1 MAVNRNLEQD
11 LEQLRERLQR
21 QEANLPARD
30 ERLRGMGFFEAMV
43 KGLPEAVAVLRD
55 GRHVHCNTA
64 WVHLFGFG
72 SSADLAGVELADRL
86 DPADAARLRA
96 HLGEAGSS
104 SALPW
109 SLEAKGRTPGGQ
121 VLDLALSGQAFH
133 QGGTTYTALSARDLR
148 MVRRAEEA
156 FRRNEWW
163 WRHMFRMSLVGMVM
177 LNPEGRLVAAN
188 DCLCGMLGCAR
199 EDLLQKTWV
208 DLTPAEDLEV
218 ERELF
223 RALLEG
229 RGSGQPYDKRV
240 LRPDGRVLSVRVNA
254 SAIFR
259 PDGSPEQVLALLQD
273 LTEAEEIEGRLSATQ
288 DVARLLGAAVEQSP
302 ASIVITDRDGTI
314 QYVNAKFV
322 EVTGYSAAEAKG
334 QNPRILKS
342 GLQDMTVYL
351 GMWEALTE
359 GRTWSGQLANR
370 RKDGSI
376 FWEEARI
383 SPILSGGETTHYLAV
398 KEDITGRR
406 AMELSHRRLLSALE
420 VSDEAVGVCASEGQ
434 LIFGNRAF
442 HDILGCPCRTCPDPV
457 LPPEQC
463 RLRRFFSESAKDVLD
478 AIRSGDLQ
486 VGQTLRRRA
495 PWVRDPGEKPV
506 TLALS
511 GSLVEAPHG
520 EGRDL
525 LLVCRDVTQERELE
539 EHLRHVEKMDA
550 LGTLVGGITHDFNNV
565 LTAIQSAA
573 ELIEWQLPED
583 SPARSK
589 LSVILQASARARELN
604 RQILTFSR
612 PSTERSAP
620 FDLSAVTRECLHLLK
635 NALPKDITLRTA
647 IGSSIWVAGDPTQ
660 VHQVLMNLCMNAV
673 HALEGRRGILEVALS
688 ESEAPAAWPVAGTER
703 PAGRGALLV
712 VRDNGVGMDEAT
724 LKRAC
729 EPFFSTK
736 EAGKGTGLGL
746 SVVHGIVQRHAGCL
760 RFESAPGQGTAVE
773 VWLPSAP
780 HPKPAASERADELL
794 KGQGHI
800 LVVDLEG
807 VRIAL
812 TKEALEGLG
821 YRVTARSDPMEAL
834 QTFREHPAVFDLVM
848 MEYSVASLS
857 AEELALRMRRLRKD
871 LPVLLVSGSV
881 ATQVMTPEDI
891 ARSPF
896 DLVLTKPFGLKELG
910 RAIQNLLA
918 TRVAQT
924 QAAPAADGAA
934 SPGGRVLIAEDSA
947 VTLSMLKSW
956 MVKAGYSVATARDG
970 QEAWEILE
978 QQGLGTFNLVLSD
991 VVMPRMDGIRLVER
1005 IRELDAEIPVVLLS
1019 SSEDLE
1025 AMKAAVHFQV
1035 NEFLAKP
1042 FDSTVLLACA
1052 GRMLS
1057 GSGARVRSAQTAQA
1071 VRMAQKALVALAE
1084 KDLPLYSVHQS
1095 LTDAGGDVFRCFR
1108 QADGSIFFVLADV
1121 AGHSV
1126 ISSYA
1131 VAAFLGLLS
1140 SLEAGGDDLP
1150 GLAQRLN
1157 RGIQQ
1162 GPFSEV
1168 PVCVLMGRWT
1178 PAEGRLHLLNAG
1190 LPHGLHGSHGRGCR
1204 RIELNGTPLGIFD
1217 VPLVEEKV
1225 LYLEEGDRLLFGSDG
1240 IFDIR
1245 DGDGRPFDDLAARRW
1260 QELAGSGIADAVA
1273 GMVATGQAMAEG
1285 RISDDILVVGFT
1297 QSALAGGGLSLCIDS
1312 TAEAIDQAV
1321 VRLESF
1327 LADPPRA
1334 IPLTHSRRFDILTG
1348 AREALTNAH
1357 YHGNGGDPGKSI
1369 WLRACW
1375 REHPPALRL
1384 VVADE
1389 GLGFDLDSLQPPTDA
1404 LSERGRG
1411 IPFLRHCAG
1420 QVQMAG
1426 GELSL
1431 EFRWED

>member
-1 MAVNRNLEQD
+1 MDATRDHEKD
-11 LEQLRERLQR
+11 LEQLRRRLQR
-21 QEANLPARD
+21 QEVQFPARD

-64 WVHLFGFG
+64 WVHLFGYE
-72 SSADLAGVELADRL
+72 SSAELVGQELEARL
-86 DPADAARLRA
+86 DPADAPHLRVHLAETASGSAR
-96 HLGEAGSS
+96 
-104 SALPW
+104 PW
-109 SLEAKGRTPGGQ
+109 SLEAKGHTPAGQ
-121 VLDLALSGQAFH
+121 ALDLALTGQAFQ
-133 QGGTTYTALSARDLR
+133 QGGTTYVALSARDLR

-156 FRRNEWW
+156 LRRNEWW
-163 WRHMFRMSLVGMVM
+163 WRHMFHLSLVGMAM
-177 LNPEGRLVAAN
+177 INPEGRLLAAN
-188 DCLCGMLGCAR
+188 DCLCDMLGRSR
-199 EDLLQKTWV
+199 EALLEKSWA
-208 DLTPAEDLEV
+208 DLTPPENLAE
-218 ERELF
+218 ERAMF
-223 RALLEG
+223 QALLG
-229 RGSGQPYDKRV
+229 GHGQRKPHDMRV
-240 LRPDGRVLSVRVNA
+240 LRADGRAVSVRVNA

-259 PDGSPEQVLALLQD
+259 PDGSPEQVLALVQD

-302 ASIVITDRDGTI
+302 ASIVITDREGMI

-322 EVTGYSAAEAKG
+322 EVTGYSAVEAKG

-342 GLQDMTVYL
+342 GLQDIDIYVA
-351 GMWEALTE
+351 MWEALTE
-359 GRTWSGQLANR
+359 GRTWAGQLANR
-370 RKDGSI
+370 RKDGTI
-376 FWEEARI
+376 YWEEARI
-383 SPILSGGETTHYLAV
+383 SPIVSNGETTHYLAV
-398 KEDITGRR
+398 KEDITERR

-420 VSDEAVGVCASEGQ
+420 VSGEPVGVCAREGE
-434 LIFGNRAF
+434 LIYGNRAF
-442 HDILGCPCRTCPDPV
+442 HELLGCPCTACPDPG
-457 LPPEQC
+457 LPADQC
-463 RLRRFFSESAKDVLD
+463 RLKRFFREPAADFLG
-478 AIRSGDLQ
+478 AIQSGELK
-486 VGQTLRRRA
+486 VGQPLRRRA
-495 PWVRDPGEKPV
+495 PWTRHEGEKPM

-511 GSLVEAPHG
+511 GSLVDAPDG
-520 EGRDL
+520 TGRDL
-525 LLVCRDVTQERELE
+525 LLVCRDMTQERELE

-612 PSTERSAP
+612 PSTERTAP

-647 IGSSIWVAGDPTQ
+647 IGSSIWVTGDPTQ
-660 VHQVLMNLCMNAV
+660 IHQVLMNLSMNAV
-673 HALEGRRGILEVALS
+673 HALEGRRGVLEVALS
-688 ESEAPAAWPVAGTER
+688 EAEPPAARPGDGTPR

-712 VRDNGVGMDEAT
+712 VRDNGAGMDEAT

-736 EAGKGTGLGL
+736 AAGKGTGLGL
-746 SVVHGIVQRHAGCL
+746 SVVHGIINRHGGSL
-760 RFESAPGQGTAVE
+760 RFDSAPGAGTTVE
-773 VWLPSAP
+773 VWLPSTAQ
-780 HPKPAASERADELL
+780 PKPSAASKSEDLVR
-794 KGQGHI
+794 GHGHI

-821 YRVTARSDPMEAL
+821 YHVTAKSDPMEAL

-848 MEYSVASLS
+848 VEYSVASLS
-857 AEELALRMRRLRKD
+857 AEELARRMRKLRKD

-881 ATQVMTPEDI
+881 ATQVMTPEDV

-896 DLVLTKPFGLKELG
+896 DLVLTKPFGLKDLG

-918 TRVAQT
+918 ARPVEVPAPEI
-924 QAAPAADGAA
+924 APAA
-934 SPGGRVLIAEDSA
+934 GGGKVLIAEDSA
-947 VTLSMLKSW
+947 VTLAMLKSW
-956 MVKAGYSVATARDG
+956 MVKAGYTVATARDG

-978 QQGLGTFNLVLSD
+978 QQGLGSFNLVLSD
-991 VVMPRMDGIRLVER
+991 VVMPRMDGIQLVER

-1052 GRMLS
+1052 GRMLT

-1071 VRMAQKALVALAE
+1071 VRMAQKALVAMAE

-1150 GLAQRLN
+1150 DLVQRLN

-1162 GPFSEV
+1162 GPFAEV

-1178 PAEGRLHLLNAG
+1178 PASGRLHLLNAG
-1190 LPHGLHGSHGRGCR
+1190 LPHGLHGSARTGCR

-1225 LYLEEGDRLLFGSDG
+1225 LYLEEGDRLLFASDG

-1245 DGDGRPFDDLAARRW
+1245 DGGGQLFDDLATRRW
-1260 QELAGSGIADAVA
+1260 CELNGADIGDAVA
-1273 GMVATGQAMAEG
+1273 GMVATGQAMADG
-1285 RISDDILVVGFT
+1285 RLNDDILVVGFA
-1297 QSALAGGGLSLCIDS
+1297 QPALTEGGLSLRIES
-1312 TAEAIDQAV
+1312 AAEAIDRAIV
-1321 VRLESF
+1321 ELETF
-1327 LADPPRA
+1327 LSDPPRA
-1334 IPLTHSRRFDILTG
+1334 IPLTHSRRFEILTA
-1348 AREALTNAH
+1348 AREAMTNAH
-1357 YHGNGGDPGKSI
+1357 YHGNGGDPGKGI
-1369 WLRACW
+1369 RLAARWQA
-1375 REHPPALRL
+1375 HPPALRM

-1389 GLGFDLDSLQPPTDA
+1389 GLGFDLDGLQPPTDA

>member
-1 MAVNRNLEQD
+1 MEVKRDHEQD
-11 LEQLRERLQR
+11 LEQLRKRMHR
-21 QEANLPARD
+21 QELQFPARD

-64 WVHLFGFG
+64 WARLFGFDA
-72 SSADLAGVELADRL
+72 STELVGQELTERL
-86 DPADAARLRA
+86 DPADAARFKA
-96 HLGEAGSS
+96 HLAETASG

-109 SLEAKGRTPGGQ
+109 SLEAKGRTPSGQ
-121 VLDLALSGQAFH
+121 VLDLALTGQAFQ
-133 QGGTTYTALSARDLR
+133 QGGTTYVALSARDLR

-163 WRHMFRMSLVGMVM
+163 WRHMFRMSLVGMAM
-177 LNPEGRLVAAN
+177 LSPEGRLLAAN
-188 DCLCGMLGCAR
+188 DCLCEMLGRSR
-199 EDLLQKTWV
+199 EVLLENSWA
-208 DLTPAEDLEV
+208 DLTPAEDLAG

-229 RGSGQPYDKRV
+229 GGQRKPHDMRV
-240 LRPDGRVLSVRVNA
+240 LRADGRAVSVRVNA

-259 PDGSPEQVLALLQD
+259 PDGSPEQVLALVQD

-314 QYVNAKFV
+314 QYVNAKFA

-342 GLQDMTVYL
+342 GLQDIDVYV

-359 GRTWSGQLANR
+359 GRTWAGQLANR

-376 FWEEARI
+376 YWEEARI
-383 SPILSGGETTHYLAV
+383 SPIVADGETTHYLAV
-398 KEDITGRR
+398 KEDITERR

-420 VSDEAVGVCASEGQ
+420 VSDEAVGVCASEGE
-434 LIFGNRAF
+434 LIQGNRAF
-442 HDILGCPCRTCPDPV
+442 HEILGCPCQACPDPD
-457 LPPEQC
+457 LPADQC
-463 RLRRFFSESAKDVLD
+463 RLRRFFREPAKEFLD
-478 AIRSGDLQ
+478 AIRSGELA
-486 VGQTLRRRA
+486 VGETLRRRA
-495 PWVRDPGEKPV
+495 PWARNEGEKPM
-506 TLALS
+506 TLAVS
-511 GSLVEAPHG
+511 GSLVDAPDG
-520 EGRDL
+520 AGRDL
-525 LLVCRDVTQERELE
+525 LLVCRDVTQEREME

-612 PSTERSAP
+612 PSTERTAP

-647 IGSSIWVAGDPTQ
+647 IGSSIWVTGDPTQ
-660 VHQVLMNLCMNAV
+660 VHQVLMNLSMNAV
-673 HALEGRRGILEVALS
+673 HALEGRRGILEVGLTEA
-688 ESEAPAAWPVAGTER
+688 EAPAAR
-703 PAGRGALLV
+703 PGDTAQQPTGRGALLV
-712 VRDNGVGMDEAT
+712 VRDNGVGMDGAT

-736 EAGKGTGLGL
+736 AAGKGTGLGL
-746 SVVHGIVQRHAGCL
+746 SVVHGIINRHGGSL
-760 RFESAPGQGTAVE
+760 RFDSAPGLGTTVE
-773 VWLPSAP
+773 VWLPSTAQ
-780 HPKPAASERADELL
+780 PKSASADKADDLVR
-794 KGQGHI
+794 GHGHI

-821 YRVTARSDPMEAL
+821 YHVTAKSDPMEAL
-834 QTFREHPAVFDLVM
+834 QTYREHPAVFDLVM
-848 MEYSVASLS
+848 VEYSVASLS
-857 AEELALRMRRLRKD
+857 ADELARRMRKLRKD

-891 ARSPF
+891 ANSPF
-896 DLVLTKPFGLKELG
+896 DLVLTKPFGLKDLG

-918 TRVAQT
+918 ARPVEVPPPVPA
-924 QAAPAADGAA
+924 AAPAA
-934 SPGGRVLIAEDSA
+934 GGGKVLIAEDSA

-956 MVKAGYSVATARDG
+956 MTKAGYTVAAARDG
-970 QEAWEILE
+970 KEAWEILE
-978 QQGLGTFNLVLSD
+978 QQGLGSFNLVLSD
-991 VVMPRMDGIRLVER
+991 VVMPRMDGIQLVER

-1071 VRMAQKALVALAE
+1071 VRMAQKALVAMAE

-1140 SLEAGGDDLP
+1140 SLESGGDGLPDLA
-1150 GLAQRLN
+1150 LRLN

-1162 GPFSEV
+1162 GPFAEV

-1178 PAEGRLHLLNAG
+1178 PASGRLHLLNAG
-1190 LPHGLHGSHGRGCR
+1190 LPHGLHSSARTGCR

-1245 DGDGRPFDDLAARRW
+1245 DGSGQLFDDLATRRW
-1260 QELAGSGIADAVA
+1260 CELNGADIGDAVA

-1285 RISDDILVVGFT
+1285 RLSDDILVVGFA
-1297 QSALAGGGLSLCIDS
+1297 QPALAEAGLSLRFDS
-1312 TAEAIDQAV
+1312 TPEAIDQAIA
-1321 VRLESF
+1321 RLEAF
-1327 LADPPRA
+1327 LAEPPRA

-1357 YHGNGGDPGKSI
+1357 YHGNGGDPGKGI
-1369 WLRACW
+1369 RLAAAWC
-1375 REHPPALRL
+1375 EHPPALRL

-1389 GLGFDLDSLQPPTDA
+1389 GLGFDLDALQPPADA

-1411 IPFLRHCAG
+1411 IPFLRHSAG